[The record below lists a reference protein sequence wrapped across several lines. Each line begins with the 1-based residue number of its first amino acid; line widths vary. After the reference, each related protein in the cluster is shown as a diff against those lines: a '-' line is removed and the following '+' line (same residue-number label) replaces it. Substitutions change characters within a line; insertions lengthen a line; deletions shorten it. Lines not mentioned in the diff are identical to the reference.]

1 LTLVVFGDRVKKRRS
16 ELVAAYDLG
25 GLDDERI
32 IKVAQ
37 KEMAADQRL
46 RESKEIAD
54 QRLHG
59 RDRPSG
65 ASDVDPGEPVDQS
78 AEPGPDGADDR

>member
-1 LTLVVFGDRVKKRRS
+1 LTLVVFGERVRKKRS
-16 ELVAAYDLG
+16 DLVKMYDLG

-46 RESKEIAD
+46 REAKEQAD
-54 QRLHG
+54 QRLPSQQS
-59 RDRPSG
+59 PSG
-65 ASDVDPGEPVDQS
+65 ASGVDPAQAIDQS
-78 AEPGPDGADDR
+78 PEPRPDDADER